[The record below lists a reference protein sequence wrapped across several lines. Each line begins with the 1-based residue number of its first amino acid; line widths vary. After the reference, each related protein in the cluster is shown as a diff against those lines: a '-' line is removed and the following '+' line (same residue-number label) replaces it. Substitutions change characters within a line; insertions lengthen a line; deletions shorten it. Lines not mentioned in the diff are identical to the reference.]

1 MTSGTGRAGLLVILV
16 CLGAGWGIT
25 QPLAKIAVSEG
36 YRHFGLIFW
45 QLVISGALLAAI
57 TVVRGKRLSLQPRHL
72 WLYLVIAQV
81 GTVLPNAAS
90 YEAARHLPAGVL
102 SVSIA
107 TVPMFAFPM
116 ALMMG
121 NDHFQWSRLF
131 GVVFGLIGVGLLI
144 GPEASLPERA
154 MVAFIPLALV
164 APAFYGFEGN
174 YVARWGTG
182 GLDPIQVLLGASVVG
197 AALALPLAVF
207 SGQWIDPRPPWGLP
221 DLALIASSCVHALV
235 YATYVWMV
243 GRAGPVFAS
252 LVSYLVT
259 GFGVMWSMALLGE
272 RYSGYFWAAV
282 VMMVL
287 GMFLVQPRRSE
298 TVARA
303 GIAGKSER
311 WTDSQALK

>member
-1 MTSGTGRAGLLVILV
+1 MTSVTGRARLLAILV
-16 CLGAGWGIT
+16 CLGMGWGIT
-25 QPLAKIAVSEG
+25 QPLAKIAVSKG
-36 YRHFGLIFW
+36 YPHFGLIFW

-57 TVVRGKRLSLQPRHL
+57 IVVRGKRLSLQRRHL
-72 WLYLVIAQV
+72 WLYLVIALV

-116 ALMMG
+116 ALTMG
-121 NDHFQWSRLF
+121 DDHFQWSSLC
-131 GVVFGLIGVGLLI
+131 GVVFSLIGVERLI
-144 GPEASLPERA
+144 GPEASLPKRV
-154 MVAFIPLALV
+154 MVGLIPLALV

-174 YVARWGTG
+174 YVARWGTS

-221 DLALIASSCVHALV
+221 DLALIGSSCMHALV
-235 YATYVWMV
+235 YRPMCGWL
-243 GRAGPVFAS
+243 AGPVFAS
-252 LVSYLVT
+252 PVGSLVT

-272 RYSGYFWAAV
+272 RYASYFWAAV
-282 VMMVL
+282 AMMVL
-287 GMFLVQPRRSE
+287 GMFLVRSRRSE

-311 WTDSQALK
+311 WTD